1 MKNWLTR
8 VLLVGLLSLA
18 FSSAHAA
25 IDVSSSAI
33 KESALST
40 LETLW
45 DFLDAPTRPLGVD
58 ADEPWVHIDL
68 LKRELVVYQGGI
80 RLESIPYLAYGAAG
94 SKAVRLRGSKQTPTG
109 VFTIRRVNRNSK
121 FRLFFGIDYPTPQIA
136 HDAWEDGILSDKDYQ
151 HYLSYRKRH
160 GVAPADTPLG
170 GYIGIHGLGR
180 SPLWIHQKRDWT
192 AGCVAVTNAE
202 ILALNKWLNV
212 GTKVVIRG

>member
-1 MKNWLTR
+1 MTKWLTHA
-8 VLLVGLLSLA
+8 LLVGLLYWVPGISLA
-18 FSSAHAA
+18 AVAAPDVAMKDATLSS
-25 IDVSSSAI
+25 
-33 KESALST
+33 

-45 DFLDAPTRPLGVD
+45 DFLDAPARPDGVG
-58 ADEPWVHIDL
+58 ANEPWVHIDL

-94 SKAVRLRGSKQTPTG
+94 SQAVRLQGSKQTPTG
-109 VFTIRRVNRNSK
+109 IFTIRRVNRNSK

-136 HDAWEDGILSDKDYQ
+136 QDAWKEGILSDKDYRY
-151 HYLSYRKRH
+151 YLSYRKRH
-160 GVAPADTPLG
+160 GIAPADTPLG

-180 SPLWIHQKRDWT
+180 SPLWIHRKRDWT

-202 ILALNKWLNV
+202 ILALNKWLDV